1 MGNYKHP
8 NEQRTS
14 VVTVRM
20 TPEDRERLTKLA
32 AKEKLS
38 ISDLIR
44 KWIQETPLRE
54 RKRKEDETISTDR

>member
-1 MGNYKHP
+1 
-8 NEQRTS
+8 
-14 VVTVRM
+14 M

-54 RKRKEDETISTDR
+54 RKRKEDETVSKYRQEDR